1 MLNMSNF
8 FADQL
13 NKHTALITRR
23 KKSEVKIDD
32 VRKRISEHSELTRQD
47 LVLFAAGSLG
57 RLEVGTASDL
67 DVFAVSTGADGQ
79 SEVVVTRLDTYEIF
93 GRLIQVNRDLSFP
106 RFSGDGRYL
115 NIHPMKSLLDRTGQ
129 PIDDSENTF
138 TTRML
143 LLLESRALSNQQSF
157 DMVLNQL
164 VAHYFRDEVGK
175 KAFRPLFLLNDLLR
189 YWRTLCLNYEEVRN
203 DPNRRWF
210 KKNMNLKFCR
220 RLTVFSTVLCLVSGK
235 YNSAE
240 TVAPLLSRTPLDRL
254 AAALDALDAERELG
268 ASFSQALDDYELFLS
283 AKEDSEI
290 DVTTPDLELNDHAE
304 RFSKFFVSALQ
315 HKNVAGDLFRFVV
328 C

>member
-1 MLNMSNF
+1 MSTFFVDALNS
-8 FADQL
+8 
-13 NKHTALITRR
+13 HTKLSVRR
-23 KKSEVKIDD
+23 AKSQSKIEEVQ
-32 VRKRISEHSELTRQD
+32 RRIAEHAELTRSD

-67 DVFAVSTGADGQ
+67 DVFAISASTHGTSD
-79 SEVVVTRLDTYEIF
+79 SPITRLDTYEIF
-93 GRLIQVNRDLSFP
+93 GRLIQVNRDLAFP

-115 NIHPMKSLLDRTGQ
+115 NIHSLKSLLDRTGQ

-143 LLLESRALSNQQSF
+143 LLLECRSLSNHACY
-157 DMVLNQL
+157 DVVLNRL
-164 VAHYFRDEVGK
+164 VVHYFRDEVGK

-203 DPNRRWF
+203 DPNRLWF

-220 RLTVFSTVLCLVSGK
+220 RLTVFSTVLCIVSGK
-235 YNSAE
+235 FNGTD

-254 AAALDALDAERELG
+254 AAALDALEAEHELG
-268 ASFSQALDDYELFLS
+268 SDFHQALDDYELFLS
-283 AKEDSEI
+283 AKEDSRK
-290 DVTTPDLELNDHAE
+290 DVAAPDPELSDHAE
-304 RFSKFFVSALQ
+304 RFSRFFVSALQ
-315 HKNVAGDLFRFVV
+315 HKNVAPELFRFVV